1 MNPLTVARNA
11 LIGRLETIT
20 PENGYFTDAGSR
32 VRPGWLNE
40 LLKEQSVGFPLIALQ
55 MAKPSQSAT
64 ARAGSIKLSLAFNV
78 IGAVQAGF
86 DYEPCL
92 DDLAFDLMRCL
103 VPADGVSVS
112 WRSPEMSDVSIKP
125 PEFFPPG
132 DGLNAATVLIPVEL
146 SVILRGA

>member
-1 MNPLTVARNA
+1 MNQLTAVRHA
-11 LIGRLETIT
+11 LIARLETIA

-32 VRPGWLNE
+32 VRTGWLNE

-55 MAKPSQSAT
+55 MAKPEQSAI
-64 ARAGSIKLSLAFNV
+64 ARGGAIKLSLAFNV

-86 DYEPCL
+86 DYEHSL
-92 DDLAFDLMRCL
+92 DDLTVDLMRCL
-103 VPADGVSVS
+103 VPGDGVSVP
-112 WRSPEMSDVSIKP
+112 WRSPEMADLRVKP

-132 DGLNAATVLIPVEL
+132 DGLNAATVLIPIEL